1 VAAANFTGVTVT
13 CTNNATAAVT
23 SVGSAIGN
31 PTAKVI
37 DATGGSITSDDSRLT
52 VTVPAGAVAAATN
65 FTIQPITNQ
74 APGGIGNAYRLGP
87 EGQTFSTPV
96 SISVHYSSADLAGT
110 VIDVLS
116 LGYQDAQGRWGV
128 YKSVTLDATNQAI
141 TVSSGHFSD
150 WALIAG
156 ASLEPAAA
164 RIGTGQTQTL
174 ELLICEPVDF
184 GDPLIQYASLC
195 MSDREEVGNWA
206 VNTVPWGNSEVGAVL
221 APVTGNSAV
230 ATYTAPAQIPTTN
243 PVAVS
248 VEALVTQ
255 LGAAMHGQGSG
266 SELFVS
272 NITIGGCSLS
282 NAQDCTYSGKTTTSD
297 SHWKAYA
304 EVTWK
309 FVQYAPDDPSIAV
322 YEPSSG
328 TVTLTDLQTNC
339 SVSSAPQRVSAAEP
353 TKLTIDYGTTPP
365 TVTGDGANISGW
377 TESCDPPENPPLK
390 PGAVWWSDGG
400 TPLSADGSKIEGTWT
415 DGGLTSSFSFHAN

>member
-1 VAAANFTGVTVT
+1 
-13 CTNNATAAVT
+13 
-23 SVGSAIGN
+23 
-31 PTAKVI
+31 
-37 DATGGSITSDDSRLT
+37 
-52 VTVPAGAVAAATN
+52 
-65 FTIQPITNQ
+65 
-74 APGGIGNAYRLGP
+74 
-87 EGQTFSTPV
+87 
-96 SISVHYSSADLAGT
+96 
-110 VIDVLS
+110 
-116 LGYQDAQGRWGV
+116 
-128 YKSVTLDATNQAI
+128 
-141 TVSSGHFSD
+141 
-150 WALIAG
+150 
-156 ASLEPAAA
+156 
-164 RIGTGQTQTL
+164 
-174 ELLICEPVDF
+174 
-184 GDPLIQYASLC
+184 
-195 MSDREEVGNWA
+195 
-206 VNTVPWGNSEVGAVL
+206 
-221 APVTGNSAV
+221 
-230 ATYTAPAQIPTTN
+230 
-243 PVAVS
+243 
-248 VEALVTQ
+248 
-255 LGAAMHGQGSG
+255 MHGQGSG

-339 SVSSAPQRVSAAEP
+339 SVSSAPQRVSAAQP